1 MPASARNNF
10 RIERTLIMLALIMLL
25 FVSPLT
31 EFWAALD
38 APWFSPY
45 LIWLVAII
53 LSWSLQRSLRK
64 HGI

>member
-10 RIERTLIMLALIMLL
+10 RIERTLIMLALIILL

>member
-10 RIERTLIMLALIMLL
+10 RIERSLIMLALILLL
-25 FVSPLT
+25 FISPLT
-31 EFWAALD
+31 EIWAALD

-45 LIWLVAII
+45 IVWGLAIG

>member
-10 RIERTLIMLALIMLL
+10 RIERSLIMLAVILLL